1 MLFAFIPKAYN
12 KQSGIHKL
20 LMLVDGF
27 AGEEWRT
34 PKLIKCGY
42 KYCDKEFFAVG
53 ELKNFINS

>member
-1 MLFAFIPKAYN
+1 
-12 KQSGIHKL
+12 
-20 LMLVDGF
+20 MLVDGF

-53 ELKNFINS
+53 QLKNFINS